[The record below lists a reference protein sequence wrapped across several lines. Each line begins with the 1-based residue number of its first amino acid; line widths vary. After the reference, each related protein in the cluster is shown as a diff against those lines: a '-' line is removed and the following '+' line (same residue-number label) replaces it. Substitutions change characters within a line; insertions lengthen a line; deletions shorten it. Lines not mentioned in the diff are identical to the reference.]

1 MPLAAL
7 SAGYAAYVVILRGA
21 IAVAIALS
29 IAVSLDKIVK
39 TLKFVKFRAIERVFG
54 RTPLDQ
60 FSARPLPDPTMS
72 VAYPK
77 ARKGEKRGSEARWG
91 AQAGAKDPRLS
102 ANRRRHGRGSHLG
115 GGRRRGGRAAARPA
129 LRARAR
135 AVAAAGRGA
144 ACRRCAP
151 ADRSRAD
158 HHRRW
163 RERGKGGLAATNWAG
178 QRLSCRVD
186 TPHPSPLPS
195 PPPQVAIQLPMF
207 NERAVCQSIIDSCCE
222 LAWPRER
229 FCVQVLDDSTDA
241 ATRDLVDDKVAEWR
255 ERGVNVYAL
264 RRTNRSGYK
273 AGAMKEGI
281 EELADYDFVA
291 IFDADFKPEPDFLT
305 ATVPYLIDN
314 PEVGY
319 VQVNGGRGGRRDGG
333 RLLSFSF
340 CPRRR
345 HPSPPPSPSQARW
358 TFANPNESYLTKAQ
372 EISLNYHVK
381 W

>member
-1 MPLAAL
+1 
-7 SAGYAAYVVILRGA
+7 
-21 IAVAIALS
+21 
-29 IAVSLDKIVK
+29 
-39 TLKFVKFRAIERVFG
+39 
-54 RTPLDQ
+54 
-60 FSARPLPDPTMS
+60 
-72 VAYPK
+72 
-77 ARKGEKRGSEARWG
+77 
-91 AQAGAKDPRLS
+91 
-102 ANRRRHGRGSHLG
+102 
-115 GGRRRGGRAAARPA
+115 
-129 LRARAR
+129 
-135 AVAAAGRGA
+135 
-144 ACRRCAP
+144 
-151 ADRSRAD
+151 
-158 HHRRW
+158 
-163 RERGKGGLAATNWAG
+163 
-178 QRLSCRVD
+178 
-186 TPHPSPLPS
+186 
-195 PPPQVAIQLPMF
+195 MF

-319 VQVNGGRGGRRDGG
+319 VQVNGGRGGRRGGG

-345 HPSPPPSPSQARW
+345 HPSPPPSPS
-358 TFANPNESYLTKAQ
+358 
-372 EISLNYHVK
+372 
-381 W
+381 